1 MWGRRKRGE
10 GGEGGKVTVSSTT
23 PLAYWMWPPSMLAC
37 LSLLVLDAISILSY
51 SHFSLRSNGLR
62 IRLWIY
68 VKLGGCDVRIEERLN
83 ISGVVMELELGDDG
97 VCRDVGW

>member
-1 MWGRRKRGE
+1 
-10 GGEGGKVTVSSTT
+10 
-23 PLAYWMWPPSMLAC
+23 MWPPNMLAC
-37 LSLLVLDAISILSY
+37 LSLVGLLDAISILSY
-51 SHFSLRSNGLR
+51 FHFSLRSNGLR

-68 VKLGGCDVRIEERLN
+68 VKLGGCEVGLEERLN